1 MLKGVNLY
9 LIGMMGC
16 GKTTI
21 GKLLAKKLGY
31 YFFDTDDL
39 IVKSSGRTIADI
51 FEKEGEDAFRELET
65 QVLSEISAYKNL
77 VIATGG
83 GIVIRRK
90 NWSYLHHGVI
100 LWLDVP
106 VAELYHR
113 LKEDN
118 TRPLLQDPDPLE
130 KLKTI
135 LQTRE
140 SLYKQADVRL
150 IINQGETPERIAQS
164 AIAEIEKI
172 LKPKEKGNEH
182 N

>member
-1 MLKGVNLY
+1 LLKGVNLY

-21 GKLLAKKLGY
+21 GKLLAQKLGY

-39 IVKSSGRTIADI
+39 IVKASGRTISDL
-51 FEKEGEDAFRELET
+51 FEKEGEDVFRELET
-65 QVLSEISAYKNL
+65 QVLSEVSAYKNL

-83 GIVIRRK
+83 GIVIRPK

-135 LQTRE
+135 WQTRE

-150 IINQGETPERIAQS
+150 TINQGETPEMSAQS
-164 AIAEIEKI
+164 AIVEIEKI

>member
-9 LIGMMGC
+9 LIGMMGS

-39 IVKSSGRTIADI
+39 IVKASGKSISEI

-118 TRPLLQDPDPLE
+118 TRPLLQEPDPLE

-140 SLYKQADVRL
+140 SLYQQADVRL
-150 IINQGETPERIAQS
+150 TISKRETPEIIAQS
-164 AIAEIEKI
+164 AIREIEKN
-172 LKPKEKGNEH
+172 LKPKEKGNDH

>member
-1 MLKGVNLY
+1 LLKGVNLY

-39 IVKSSGRTIADI
+39 IVKASSRSISDI

-106 VAELYHR
+106 VAELYYR

-135 LQTRE
+135 WQSRE

-150 IINQGETPERIAQS
+150 NINQGETPEMSAQS
-164 AIAEIEKI
+164 AIVEIEKI

>member
-1 MLKGVNLY
+1 LLKGVNLY

-21 GKLLAKKLGY
+21 GQLLAQKLGY

-39 IVKSSGRTIADI
+39 IVKASGQSISDI
-51 FEKEGEDAFRELET
+51 FEKEGEEVFRELET
-65 QVLSEISAYKNL
+65 QVLSEVSAYKNL

-83 GIVIRRK
+83 GIVIRPK

-106 VAELYHR
+106 IVELYHR

-135 LQTRE
+135 WQARE
-140 SLYKQADVRL
+140 ALYKQADVRL
-150 IINQGETPERIAQS
+150 TINQGETPEMIAQS